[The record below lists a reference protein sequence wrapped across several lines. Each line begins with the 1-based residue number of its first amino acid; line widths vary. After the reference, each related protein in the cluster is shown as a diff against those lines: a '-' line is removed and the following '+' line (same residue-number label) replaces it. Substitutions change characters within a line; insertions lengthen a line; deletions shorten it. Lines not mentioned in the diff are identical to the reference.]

1 VGRGWARRSTTTPT
15 SRSPPLRSISV
26 EERRARLARRHHLAG
41 GFQATDVADVA
52 TDLVGLHSTDPA
64 SVYLAARARCVD
76 GAGDVPAV
84 ERALYDERTVVR
96 MLGMRRTM
104 FVEPVELVPVV
115 HAACTRDI
123 TVKERRKLVAFL
135 ESGGTAADGEAWLR
149 RVERATLD
157 ALAARGEAFA
167 GELSSDVPELGE
179 KIQVGGG
186 TKWATSVGASSRVL
200 LVLAA
205 AGHVVRGRPRGS
217 WISSQYQWAPVEK
230 WFTGGVDGLD
240 TGPARVELA
249 RRWLGAF
256 GPGTAADIK
265 WWTGWTMGEVKRA
278 LAAIDPVEVDLG
290 GTSGLVLRDD
300 VEPEPSPDPW
310 VALLPAL
317 DPTVMGWTGR
327 SWYLGDHGPALF
339 DRSGN
344 PGPTVWCDGRIVGG
358 WAQREGGEV
367 VFRLLED
374 VGSAATAAIE
384 AEADRL
390 GAWFGG
396 VRVTPRFRTPLERE
410 LSSS

>member
-1 VGRGWARRSTTTPT
+1 VRA
-15 SRSPPLRSISV
+15 ISV
-26 EERRARLARRHHLAG
+26 GERRARLAWRHHLASE
-41 GFQATDVADVA
+41 ARAADVVEVA

-84 ERALYDERTVVR
+84 ERALYDERSVVR

-104 FVEPVELVPVV
+104 FVEPVDLVPVV

-123 TVKERRKLVAFL
+123 AVKERRKLVGFL
-135 ESGGTAADGEAWLR
+135 EDGGTAADGEAWLG

-157 ALAARGEAFA
+157 ALASRGEALA
-167 GELSSDVPELGE
+167 AELSSDVPELGE
-179 KIQVGGG
+179 KILVGTGS
-186 TKWATSVGASSRVL
+186 KWETSVGASTRVL
-200 LVLAA
+200 FLLAA

-217 WISSQYQWAPVEK
+217 WISSQYRWAPVEK
-230 WFTGGVDGLD
+230 WFTGGVDDLD
-240 TGPARVELA
+240 TGPARVELL
-249 RRWLGAF
+249 RRWLATF

-265 WWTGWTMGEVKRA
+265 WWTGWTMGEVRKA
-278 LAAIDPVEVDLG
+278 LAAVDPVEVDLG
-290 GTSGLVLRDD
+290 GATGLVLSDD
-300 VEPEPSPDPW
+300 VSPPPSPASAPAPW

-317 DPTVMGWTGR
+317 DPTLMGWTDR

-344 PGPTVWCDGRIVGG
+344 PGPTVWCDGRVVGG
-358 WAQREGGEV
+358 WAQRPGGEV

-374 VGSAATAAIE
+374 VGQQATEAVE
-384 AEADRL
+384 AEADGL
-390 GAWFGG
+390 GAWLGD